1 MEIKE
6 LIQAGKLSEAR
17 QQLVAAV
24 KTSPADTIVRTLL
37 FQVLCYLGEWDKAD
51 RHLQAIAAQDSRRQ
65 AGVLGYRNIIHAEM
79 ERHEVVNKNKNGSFI
94 SDPPAY
100 IELFLQIRNQLDEGK
115 TSEAEELLAK
125 LDAQRPL
132 LSGTVNDIPFV
143 GICDTDTTL
152 FPFLEVIAH
161 ERYLWVPFESIREL
175 SVSKPESLLD
185 LLWIAARVTTWEGL
199 TINCSLPVLYP
210 NSSLHAD
217 EKIRMGRMTDWLP
230 LAGPYAR
237 GVGQHVFDV
246 GGKDMSLLELHDIV
260 FNFPGN
266 KESDKESDE
275 KKD

>member
-24 KTSPADTIVRTLL
+24 KKSPADTILRTML

-51 RHLQAIAAQDSRRQ
+51 RHLQAIAAQDSRRE

-94 SDPPAY
+94 SDPPDY
-100 IELFLQIRNQLDEGK
+100 IELFLQVRHQLDEGR
-115 TSEAEELLAK
+115 TSEAEELLTK
-125 LDAQRPL
+125 IDAQRPL

-143 GICDTDTTL
+143 GFCDTDATL
-152 FPFLEVIAH
+152 FPFLEVITH
-161 ERYLWVPFESIREL
+161 DRYLWVPFESIREV
-175 SVSKPESLLD
+175 SVAEPESLLD
-185 LLWIAARVTTWEGL
+185 LLWIAARITTWEGL
-199 TINCSLPVLYP
+199 TMNCSLPVLYP

-217 EKIRMGRMTDWLP
+217 EKIKMGRITDWLP

-237 GVGQHVFDV
+237 GVGRHVFDV
-246 GGKDMSLLELHDIV
+246 GGKDMSLLELHEIV

-266 KESDKESDE
+266 KQSDE
-275 KKD
+275 EKD